1 MARCAGDVDSF
12 VGGRAPHRGSW
23 TALLLEALAVVSV
36 ISGCTRGGDT
46 ALARNAECSVRVIV
60 HFAGDADAALLAEL
74 ERVNALELEPR
85 GEITADLRV
94 YTLRAFDS
102 DDACGAAID
111 RLRRDERVRSGNV
124 DTRRELHEE
133 QSNAHGEG

>member
-1 MARCAGDVDSF
+1 MARSADDVDSF
-12 VGGRAPHRGSW
+12 VGGRAPHQGSW
-23 TALLLEALAVVSV
+23 AALLFEALGVVCV
-36 ISGCTRGGDT
+36 ISGCMRGGD
-46 ALARNAECSVRVIV
+46 AMLAQNAECPVRVIV
-60 HFAGDADAALLAEL
+60 HFAGDADDALLAEL

-102 DDACGAAID
+102 DDDCSAAID
-111 RLRRDERVRSGNV
+111 RLRRDERVRSV
-124 DTRRELHEE
+124 DLDTRREVHEE